1 MARRT
6 KEEAEQTRQAI
17 LLAALDLFS
26 EKGYSKT
33 TFDEIAKHINLTKG
47 AVYWHFRN
55 KPDLLIALIREV
67 IIRTEDYI
75 RKEVP
80 NTDTIEDLKK
90 YFLCTAKLI
99 QSNSQLRKFMFFAL
113 YQMEWSETIYKKV
126 KNSLDDIVD
135 LPFKQ
140 IKEILTSLQKSGEIA
155 ANINVNM
162 ISEMFICFWKGAS
175 GQEISGLANI
185 DFVDFVNMGFDTI
198 IGKAIEGGK

>member
-17 LLAALDLFS
+17 LLSALDLLC

-67 IIRTEDYI
+67 IIRIENHI

-90 YFLCTAKLI
+90 YFLCTANLI
-99 QSNSQLRKFMFFAL
+99 KNNNQLRKFMFFVL
-113 YQMEWSETIYKKV
+113 YQMEWSESIHKKIQQ
-126 KNSLDDIVD
+126 SLDDILD

-140 IKEILTSLQKSGEIA
+140 IKEILTSMQKSGEIA
-155 ANINVNM
+155 ANIDVNL

-175 GQEISGLANI
+175 GQEISGAANE
-185 DFVDFVNMGFDTI
+185 DFISFVSIGFDTLI
-198 IGKAIEGGK
+198 SKAIQGGK

>member
-17 LLAALDLFS
+17 LLSALDLFC

-67 IIRTEDYI
+67 IIRIENHI

-90 YFLCTAKLI
+90 YFLCTANLI
-99 QSNSQLRKFMFFAL
+99 KNNNQLRKFMFFVL
-113 YQMEWSETIYKKV
+113 YQMEWSESIHKKIQQ
-126 KNSLDDIVD
+126 SLDDILD

-140 IKEILTSLQKSGEIA
+140 IKEILTSMQKSGEIA
-155 ANINVNM
+155 ATIDVNL

-175 GQEISGLANI
+175 GQEISGAANE
-185 DFVDFVNMGFDTI
+185 DFISFVSIGFDTLI
-198 IGKAIEGGK
+198 SKAIQGGK